1 MAMSYIDLIVYNFRF
16 IDASRADPFR
26 VENLRLLT
34 PAFDSREEHVFYL
47 TQVEILAQSAPIV
60 GAAVRAQEAVLVH
73 DEGALEM
80 ELRAIEACLR
90 HLAQR
95 SLVTIDPV
103 LAAVLD
109 HKLPAKPQM
118 AVQLKDAVKLVQEE
132 ASRRD
137 EKYQKIAEAEKNK
150 SKVLEAKFQELF
162 KKAKDEPIT
171 KPLKDID
178 LD

>member
-1 MAMSYIDLIVYNFRF
+1 MSTSETKTIQITCPCC
-16 IDASRADPFR
+16 DAILTVDP
-26 VENLRLLT
+26 
-34 PAFDSREEHVFYL
+34 
-47 TQVEILAQSAPIV
+47 
-60 GAAVRAQEAVLVH
+60 G
-73 DEGALEM
+73 
-80 ELRAIEACLR
+80 
-90 HLAQR
+90 
-95 SLVTIDPV
+95 

-109 HKLPAKPQM
+109 HKPAVKPQL
-118 AVQLKDAVKLVQEE
+118 ALDLKDAAKLVKEE